1 MSESNIFGGKNV
13 NALYT
18 PLSEDEQEVL
28 ERLANEGQYKINVVG
43 WGYVDKPQVRF
54 GDARLQFQ
62 WKMLF
67 TEPAVHIP
75 VYYFD
80 LELLTHS
87 GIFLL
92 RDQQKITVGS
102 EPVLCGAGVEIGLM
116 WDIQLKQIDPEVV
129 KAIKPGAHGLTS
141 RLGNMK
147 MTQHEKQQLHNL
159 REGEKAVRKMD
170 ADEVAKLAEKAS
182 GER

>member
-1 MSESNIFGGKNV
+1 MDSNIFGGKNV

-28 ERLANEGQYKINVVG
+28 ERLANAGQYKINVVE
-43 WGYVDKPQVRF
+43 WGFVEKPQVRY

-67 TEPAVHIP
+67 QKPQVLTP
-75 VYYFD
+75 VYFFD
-80 LELLTHS
+80 LELSTHS

-92 RDQQKITVGS
+92 RNRLPITVGG
-102 EPVLCGAGVEIGLM
+102 EPVLCGAGVELHLA
-116 WDIQLKQIDPEVV
+116 WDIQLKQIDPAIVR
-129 KAIKPGAHGLTS
+129 AIKPGAHGLTS
-141 RLGNMK
+141 RLGNMD
-147 MTQHEKQQLHNL
+147 MTQHQKQQLHNL
-159 REGEKAVRKMD
+159 RKGEASVRQ
-170 ADEVAKLAEKAS
+170 ADVLAMAKLAKKAA